1 MNIFVCGCL
10 ENSLLGKKTTEIVR
24 EVFDPAFDCRF
35 FKLSFEDDIFTCCRD
50 MISFCYDVNRWY
62 FFSRTCATEEL
73 FSCYVSLNYGF
84 KNLCPICI
92 SPLVKKLFPFLIKI
106 R

>member
-10 ENSLLGKKTTEIVR
+10 EDSFFGMETAEIVHKIYDPL
-24 EVFDPAFDCRF
+24 FDRKF
-35 FKLSFEDDIFTCCRD
+35 FRLYFEDDIFICCRD
-50 MISFCYDVNRWY
+50 IVTFCYEVNRWY
-62 FFSRTCATEEL
+62 FFNKTCATDEL
-73 FSCYVSLNYGF
+73 FSCYVSMHYGF
-84 KNLCPICI
+84 TNLCPICI